1 MRLLIAAIVLLAAG
15 TSAAAGAEPAGL
27 KEGLAAYRA
36 GDFDRAAAVL
46 MDAAEAG
53 EPAAQYNLGRLYF
66 AGQGVPQDAAAAL
79 HWYLRAAEQG
89 YAAAQYQVGV
99 WHESGWVVPVDG
111 RQAAEWYRRAARQGH
126 SGAMIN
132 LGFLYAMGRLI
143 ERDRVEAYMWFE
155 RVAAPRRA
163 GGRPG
168 RGGGATG
175 LAAGR
180 KARDWLVCVMPEAE
194 FAEAQRRAPDW
205 QP

>member
-155 RVAAPRRA
+155 RVAAT
-163 GGRPG
+163 GRS
-168 RGGGATG
+168 
-175 LAAGR
+175 AGR
-180 KARDWLVCVMPEAE
+180 KARDWLVFVMPEAE